1 MEETIAL
8 IKSCIISQK
17 GGIPIKHLNYEF
29 EKIVGEPIPYIRLGF
44 SSLQGL
50 LDKVDG
56 LKTIKRAD
64 GVETLLVND
73 PKIRHIVDLI
83 QKQKENYKANKS
95 KYYKRFTPF
104 DSKNFNNITRNNDNP
119 NNKIEYKD
127 KNNVWFYD
135 NAIYNKRR
143 DVTTNGNQKLTA
155 ALYSYDSEDGNC
167 NKYWLSTKRNNEYN
181 NIVVIEACK
190 TIKEKMIYE
199 PIILSHQLIGDDF
212 FLQLVI
218 RYLGLPVWRQAGN
231 MALHC
236 GLCISGQTIIDC
248 IKRLNEVECISNKIV
263 IMLGAVDIY
272 NGDTSYELIKNMR
285 NLLKVLKYK
294 FAFSNSAIKICTI
307 PPLANLSSHG
317 HVNKVST
324 LLSFNNWI
332 RCLNCS
338 ENKSLQ
344 SNGKNVDDNH
354 YQIIDLFQHFTDENY
369 TTQYHWFQL
378 NARMVSGCKH
388 PYVLWNR
395 NGRKRAMEALTAK
408 L

>member
-17 GGIPIKHLNYEF
+17 GGIPIKYLNYEF
-29 EKIVGEPIPYIRLGF
+29 EKIVGEPIPYMRLGF
-44 SSLQGL
+44 SSLQDL
-50 LDKVDG
+50 LGKVDG

-95 KYYKRFTPF
+95 KHYKRFIPF
-104 DSKNFNNITRNNDNP
+104 DSKNFNNITRNNGNS

-127 KNNVWFYD
+127 KKKVWFND

-143 DVTTNGNQKLTA
+143 DVTINGNQNLT
-155 ALYSYDSEDGNC
+155 ALYSFNSEDGNC
-167 NKYWLSTKRNNEYN
+167 NKYCLPTKRNNEYK

-190 TIKEKMIYE
+190 TIKEKTIYE

-248 IKRLNEVECISNKIV
+248 IKRLNKVECISNKIV

-272 NGDTSYELIKNMR
+272 NGDTSYDLIKNMR

-307 PPLANLSSHG
+307 PPLANLSLHG

-324 LLSFNNWI
+324 LYSFNNWI

-338 ENKSLQ
+338 ENKSLD
-344 SNGKNVDDNH
+344 NVDDNH
-354 YQIIDLFQHFTDENY
+354 YQIIDLFQYFTDENL
-369 TTQYHWFQL
+369 TTQYQWFQL

-388 PYVLWNR
+388 PYVLWNK

>member
-17 GGIPIKHLNYEF
+17 GGIPINHLNYEF
-29 EKIVGEPIPYIRLGF
+29 EKIVGEPIPYARLGF
-44 SSLQGL
+44 SNLHEL
-50 LDKVDG
+50 LKKVDG

-73 PKIRHIVDLI
+73 PKIKHIVDLI

-95 KYYKRFTPF
+95 KHYKRFVPF
-104 DSKNFNNITRNNDNP
+104 DSRNFNNITRNNGKDNKKLEF
-119 NNKIEYKD
+119 NNKD
-127 KNNVWFYD
+127 RVWFYD
-135 NAIYNKRR
+135 NEIYNKRQ
-143 DVTTNGNQKLTA
+143 DVAINGNRNLTA
-155 ALYSYDSEDGNC
+155 ALYSFNSEDQNYD
-167 NKYWLSTKRNNEYN
+167 KYCLSAKLNNEYS

-190 TIKEKMIYE
+190 PIKETKIYE

-218 RYLGLPVWRQAGN
+218 RHLGLPVWRQAGN

-236 GLCISGQTIIDC
+236 GLCISGQTISDC

-272 NGDTSYELIKNMR
+272 NGDTSQTLITNMK
-285 NLLKVLKYK
+285 NLLKILKYK

-307 PPLANLSSHG
+307 PPLANLSLYG

-324 LLSFNNWI
+324 LYSFNNWI
-332 RCLNCS
+332 RCLNCV
-338 ENKSLQ
+338 ENNLNRN
-344 SNGKNVDDNH
+344 SNNIDDNY

-369 TTQYHWFQL
+369 TTQYEWFQL

-388 PYVLWNR
+388 PYVLWNKY
-395 NGRKRAMEALTAK
+395 GRKRAMELLTAEM
-408 L
+408 